1 LLPAWAQSTISTGSI
16 QGTVTDPNGAVI
28 PNAAVTIT
36 NKGTGAQVKVNSS
49 SSGTYASGALQPGT
63 YEVRIE
69 APGFQTQALTTVV
82 QVGVTTNG
90 NAKLS
95 VGKATEVVEVTST
108 GVAVNTEQPTVQ
120 GVLTTQQIENLPIN
134 GRNFL
139 DLAQLEPGV
148 QIQDGGN
155 FDPTKNGFS
164 SVSFGGRFG
173 RTARIEVDGIDISD
187 ETVGTTTQNIP
198 ASAIQEFQ
206 VSQSSLDLSTEL
218 TSSGAV
224 NVVTKSGTNK
234 WHGEGFYLFRDHSVA
249 ADIANVDVPFQRN
262 NFGGQLGGPILK
274 DKLFFF
280 VDAERLKQ
288 DLIETVANGNAFTAV
303 NGAFNSPFRDTN
315 GVAKLDW
322 HINDNY
328 KMYYRFSYEQNSS
341 TKGFIP
347 NSFQPFTNVN
357 HTPVHAVGLDFNTGT
372 FTHAFRFGFTKF
384 RNGITDA
391 TQSGVF
397 NPAPDLSI
405 TIGPDFTCLAGGV
418 DAFCSGPNL
427 LAPQETFQQN
437 TQFKYDGSKVWGSHI
452 IRYGFGYN
460 HIQGGGFAKFFGLA
474 PTVNADPTDPSVPVL
489 DPTNEPFAGGSA
501 NPLNYL
507 ANFVFMGNGQGF
519 SSEKPAFG
527 LPGGGLG
534 PDNRVQL
541 YLGDSWKFRPNLTLT
556 YGLRYVR
563 DSGRTDSD
571 IAPIPCSQL
580 DPGAAGFL
588 AAAGTPCTGNI
599 LDLFGQGLGDRVR
612 TPGGNFGPTAGFVW
626 DPTKHGTTV
635 IRGGIGLYYENSIF
649 NNNLFNRPGR
659 LAQGLFLSETAPC
672 QGGAPTPG
680 FALPGNAPIPVDLTA
695 VCGQPMGL
703 VHAQLAQLQAA
714 YQAATLAVGPASNA
728 SFIGNTLSAGGNLTG
743 INMFA
748 PNYQTPRSVQMN
760 IGFEHQFGK
769 GVVWNADYIRNVGTH
784 TLLAIDVNH
793 VGDVRFFNKS
803 AAATAIQNTLAFCN
817 AASIGAAITN
827 CHFQNPDGTF
837 TDRPATIADFASFGL
852 DSGTNVCGGGANA
865 FIADDPDHL
874 GPCGG
879 IIPAFGG
886 INPNLGVN
894 QMLFPAGRSIYNALQ
909 TSIRANVQ
917 NPFSGVKALNWI
929 VSYALSRTEGSAL
942 DLDFVNTAVDNNHP
956 DASLGPNGLDRTHQF
971 SFGGTFDVAGGFRFG
986 AVGHVYSP
994 LPQNMLL
1001 PGGGAGG
1008 IFITDVT
1015 GDGSGDGSAAYP
1027 NGDPLPGTKLG
1038 AFGRSVKTGDLNSFL
1053 TNYNSTVAGNPTPAG
1068 QVLIDNGLM
1077 TLTELQQLGGVLP
1090 QVALPPAGQVGL
1102 GWLKTFDLKLS
1113 YPRKIGESITIE
1125 PGISVYN
1132 AFNNANFDL
1141 PSSTIGGTLNLID
1154 SPCNPS
1160 DPTHPGCNGTVNST
1174 TSLEHNAN
1182 RVLPGSGVFDLGAP
1196 RVVEFGLKLTF

>member
-1 LLPAWAQSTISTGSI
+1 
-16 QGTVTDPNGAVI
+16 
-28 PNAAVTIT
+28 
-36 NKGTGAQVKVNSS
+36 
-49 SSGTYASGALQPGT
+49 
-63 YEVRIE
+63 
-69 APGFQTQALTTVV
+69 
-82 QVGVTTNG
+82 
-90 NAKLS
+90 
-95 VGKATEVVEVTST
+95 
-108 GVAVNTEQPTVQ
+108 
-120 GVLTTQQIENLPIN
+120 
-134 GRNFL
+134 
-139 DLAQLEPGV
+139 
-148 QIQDGGN
+148 
-155 FDPTKNGFS
+155 
-164 SVSFGGRFG
+164 
-173 RTARIEVDGIDISD
+173 
-187 ETVGTTTQNIP
+187 
-198 ASAIQEFQ
+198 
-206 VSQSSLDLSTEL
+206 
-218 TSSGAV
+218 
-224 NVVTKSGTNK
+224 
-234 WHGEGFYLFRDHSVA
+234 
-249 ADIANVDVPFQRN
+249 
-262 NFGGQLGGPILK
+262 
-274 DKLFFF
+274 
-280 VDAERLKQ
+280 
-288 DLIETVANGNAFTAV
+288 
-303 NGAFNSPFRDTN
+303 
-315 GVAKLDW
+315 
-322 HINDNY
+322 
-328 KMYYRFSYEQNSS
+328 
-341 TKGFIP
+341 
-347 NSFQPFTNVN
+347 
-357 HTPVHAVGLDFNTGT
+357 
-372 FTHAFRFGFTKF
+372 
-384 RNGITDA
+384 
-391 TQSGVF
+391 
-397 NPAPDLSI
+397 
-405 TIGPDFTCLAGGV
+405 
-418 DAFCSGPNL
+418 
-427 LAPQETFQQN
+427 
-437 TQFKYDGSKVWGSHI
+437 
-452 IRYGFGYN
+452 
-460 HIQGGGFAKFFGLA
+460 
-474 PTVNADPTDPSVPVL
+474 
-489 DPTNEPFAGGSA
+489 
-501 NPLNYL
+501 
-507 ANFVFMGNGQGF
+507 
-519 SSEKPAFG
+519 
-527 LPGGGLG
+527 
-534 PDNRVQL
+534 
-541 YLGDSWKFRPNLTLT
+541 
-556 YGLRYVR
+556 
-563 DSGRTDSD
+563 
-571 IAPIPCSQL
+571 L